1 MVVEKI
7 TREPKYVSRRRRFSV
22 EANQTINWLLI
33 TLTAL
38 IVVLSSSYILLKS
51 KSAQQVYL
59 LTDIQKNRT
68 KLQSESESLNAK
80 LVEALSFQ
88 TLEGTKQVKNMSETE
103 SKTFVERPKKK
114 KT

>member
-1 MVVEKI
+1 MVVDKI
-7 TREPKYVSRRRRFSV
+7 TRKTKYASRRTRFSV

-38 IVVLSSSYILLKS
+38 ILVLSSSYILLKS

-68 KLQSESESLNAK
+68 KLQSESEGLNAK

-88 TLEGTKQVKNMSETE
+88 QLEGTNQVKSMAEAE